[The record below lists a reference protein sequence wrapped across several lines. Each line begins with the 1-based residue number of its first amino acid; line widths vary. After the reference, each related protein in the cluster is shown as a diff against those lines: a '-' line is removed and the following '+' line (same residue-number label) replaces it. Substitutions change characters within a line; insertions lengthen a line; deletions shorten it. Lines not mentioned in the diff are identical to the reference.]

1 MFMSARKVYH
11 VLLISFG
18 LTLFST
24 SPLHAQSSAVEQGR
38 ELALSRSK
46 GNCMA
51 CHQIP
56 GVDFYGDIAP
66 PLVTMKARFP
76 DREKLRQQIY
86 DATQF
91 NPNSVMP
98 PFGKHDFLSKDE
110 IDKIVEW
117 LYTL

>member
-1 MFMSARKVYH
+1 MLMSVRKIFI
-11 VLLISFG
+11 VLLVGCSLIVF
-18 LTLFST
+18 T
-24 SPLHAQSSAVEQGR
+24 SPPVYAQSSVEQGR

-56 GVDFYGDIAP
+56 GADFYGDIAP
-66 PLVTMKARFP
+66 PLVAMKARFP

-98 PFGKHDFLSKDE
+98 PFGKHDFLSADE
-110 IDKIVEW
+110 INKIVDW